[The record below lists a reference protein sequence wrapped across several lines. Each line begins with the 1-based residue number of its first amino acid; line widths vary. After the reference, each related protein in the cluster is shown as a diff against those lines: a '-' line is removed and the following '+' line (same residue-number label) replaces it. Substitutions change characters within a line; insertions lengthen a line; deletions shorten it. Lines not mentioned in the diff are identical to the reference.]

1 MLPTLPA
8 GGFCVVAS
16 ASACVDFFFDFVALR
31 GCIGADGAFTVAAI
45 ASCPSQRRSC
55 GGNTSTFAPRGRR
68 GTAGDRPGGGNTSTF
83 APHSRRGTAGDHPRG
98 RNANTFAIR
107 RWRGTAGDRPGS
119 GAVAG
124 SSGHAASDHPGRRA
138 EAYADA
144 GKTGAG
150 KTSGASRG
158 ANGTQPA
165 IALRDRRSQ
174 CGRRNACG
182 AAAGEP
188 DDDLGGGP

>member
-1 MLPTLPA
+1 LGELTLPSPA
-8 GGFCVVAS
+8 LSGCMRQFVHAAAWKLPISRQGGFCVVAS

-45 ASCPSQRRSC
+45 ASCPSQRRSR
-55 GGNTSTFAPRGRR
+55 GGNTSTFV
-68 GTAGDRPGGGNTSTF
+68 
-83 APHSRRGTAGDHPRG
+83 PHSRRGTAGD
-98 RNANTFAIR
+98 
-107 RWRGTAGDRPGS
+107 RPSS
-119 GAVAG
+119 GAGAG

>member
-1 MLPTLPA
+1 MRRRGKLPISWQE
-8 GGFCVVAS
+8 GFCVVAA

-31 GCIGADGAFTVAAI
+31 GCIGADRAFTIAAI
-45 ASCPSQRRSC
+45 ASCPSQRRS
-55 GGNTSTFAPRGRR
+55 R
-68 GTAGDRPGGGNTSTF
+68 GGNTSTF
-83 APHSRRGTAGDHPRG
+83 APHSRG
-98 RNANTFAIR
+98 
-107 RWRGTAGDRPGS
+107 GTAGDRPGS
-119 GAVAG
+119 GAGAG
-124 SSGHAASDHPGRRA
+124 SSGHAASDRPGRHA

-144 GKTGAG
+144 KAGAGKTGTG
-150 KTSGASRG
+150 KTSGASRD

-165 IALRDRRSQ
+165 IGLRDRRSQ

>member
-1 MLPTLPA
+1 MRQFVHAAVWKLPISREE
-8 GGFCVVAS
+8 GFCVVAT
-16 ASACVDFFFDFVALR
+16 ASACVDFCFDFVALR

-45 ASCPSQRRSC
+45 ASCASQRRSR
-55 GGNTSTFAPRGRR
+55 GGNTSARR
-68 GTAGDRPGGGNTSTF
+68 GTAGDRP
-83 APHSRRGTAGDHPRG
+83 A
-98 RNANTFAIR
+98 
-107 RWRGTAGDRPGS
+107 S
-119 GAVAG
+119 GAGAG
-124 SSGHAASDHPGRRA
+124 SFRHAASGRPGRHA
-138 EAYADA
+138 EAYADARKTGA

-150 KTSGASRG
+150 KTRGASRG
-158 ANGTQPA
+158 PNGTQPA

>member
-1 MLPTLPA
+1 LPISRQE
-8 GGFCVVAS
+8 GFCVVAT

-31 GCIGADGAFTVAAI
+31 GCIGADGAFTIAAI
-45 ASCPSQRRSC
+45 ASCPSQRRS
-55 GGNTSTFAPRGRR
+55 
-68 GTAGDRPGGGNTSTF
+68 
-83 APHSRRGTAGDHPRG
+83 HS

-107 RWRGTAGDRPGS
+107 RWRGTAGDRSGAGAGS
-119 GAVAG
+119 G
-124 SSGHAASDHPGRRA
+124 GHAASNHPGRHA
-138 EAYADA
+138 EAYADASKTGA

-150 KTSGASRG
+150 KTSDASRG

>member
-1 MLPTLPA
+1 MRQFVHAAAWKLPISRQ

-45 ASCPSQRRSC
+45 ASCPSQPRS
-55 GGNTSTFAPRGRR
+55 R
-68 GTAGDRPGGGNTSTF
+68 AGSASTF

-119 GAVAG
+119 GASAG

>member
-1 MLPTLPA
+1 MAVSGDGLLGGIDFTVAGPVGLHAPIRACGGVELPISRQE
-8 GGFCVVAS
+8 GFCVVAT

-31 GCIGADGAFTVAAI
+31 GCIGADGAFTVVAI
-45 ASCPSQRRSC
+45 ASCPSQRRS
-55 GGNTSTFAPRGRR
+55 RGC
-68 GTAGDRPGGGNTSTF
+68 TF
-83 APHSRRGTAGDHPRG
+83 APHSRRGTAGDHPG
-98 RNANTFAIR
+98 S
-107 RWRGTAGDRPGS
+107 GAGAGSGHEASDRPGR
-119 GAVAG
+119 
-124 SSGHAASDHPGRRA
+124 HA

-144 GKTGAG
+144 RKTGPGKTGPGKTGAG
-150 KTSGASRG
+150 TSGASRG

-188 DDDLGGGP
+188 DDDLWRGP

>member
-1 MLPTLPA
+1 MHAAAWKLPTSRQ
-8 GGFCVVAS
+8 GGFCVTAS
-16 ASACVDFFFDFVALR
+16 ASACVDFFFDFVGLR
-31 GCIGADGAFTVAAI
+31 GCIGADGAFTIAAV
-45 ASCPSQRRSC
+45 ASCPSQRRSR
-55 GGNTSTFAPRGRR
+55 GGNTSIRR
-68 GTAGDRPGGGNTSTF
+68 GTAGDRPGSE
-83 APHSRRGTAGDHPRG
+83 AG
-98 RNANTFAIR
+98 
-107 RWRGTAGDRPGS
+107 
-119 GAVAG
+119 AG
-124 SSGHAASDHPGRRA
+124 SSGHAASDRPGRHA
-138 EAYADA
+138 EAYADARKTGA

-150 KTSGASRG
+150 KTRGDSRG

>member
-1 MLPTLPA
+1 LPSCRQE
-8 GGFCVVAS
+8 GFCVVAA
-16 ASACVDFFFDFVALR
+16 ASGCVDFFFDFVALR

-45 ASCPSQRRSC
+45 ASCPSQRRS
-55 GGNTSTFAPRGRR
+55 RGC
-68 GTAGDRPGGGNTSTF
+68 TF

-98 RNANTFAIR
+98 RDAITFAIR

-119 GAVAG
+119 GAGAG
-124 SSGHAASDHPGRRA
+124 SSGHAPSDHPSRQA

-144 GKTGAG
+144 GKTGAAKAGAG
-150 KTSGASRG
+150 KTSGARRS

-165 IALRDRRSQ
+165 IVLRDRRSQ